1 MSSRKFWFHLLIISH
16 KWVLPHFIIQ
26 WYIFTHVY
34 VYVNKYM
41 KVKKYTQFNFVFLM
55 HIRRSCILGDVSPYL
70 LKYRGRH
77 FKLFSSETQFY
88 TVRIILHF
96 LPDRTILGI
105 TQMQRILK
113 LLEILNEAS
122 GFQNI
127 VLDWPKTSSRFFHN
141 ACLMENLNKLLGQP
155 KYFFQIF
162 IV

>member
-1 MSSRKFWFHLLIISH
+1 M
-16 KWVLPHFIIQ
+16 
-26 WYIFTHVY
+26 Y

-55 HIRRSCILGDVSPYL
+55 HGRRSRILGDVSSYL
-70 LKYRGRH
+70 LKHRDCH

-88 TVRIILHF
+88 TVRIMLYF

-127 VLDWPKTSSRFFHN
+127 LYDWPKTSSRFFHN
-141 ACLMENLNKLLGQP
+141 VCLMENLKKLLGQP
-155 KYFFQIF
+155 KYFF
-162 IV
+162 